1 MENNKIIVYTSTTCP
16 YCDMAKE
23 YFKTKSIPYEEKSTA
38 NPENRKKLVSMG
50 IRGVPAIFIG
60 ENYFVGFDPV
70 EIEKLMS
77 ETNLEDVEQEIEADL
92 QPEMA
97 AVDQADSS
105 KAPLKHEAV
114 ENASE
119 PEHVEE
125 KELNEERQLVEET
138 TLNNPNED
146 QNKLKTQKE
155 EGNMK
160 KYICQVCGYVYDPA
174 DGDEDNGIAPGTSF
188 EDLPEDWVCPLCGVG
203 KDQFEVE

>member
-1 MENNKIIVYTSTTCP
+1 METNKIIVYTSTTCP

-77 ETNLEDVEQEIEADL
+77 ETYLEGEEQQIEADS
-92 QPEMA
+92 QQEA
-97 AVDQADSS
+97 AVLNQVDPSDASLEDEGAEDVSGS
-105 KAPLKHEAV
+105 VNV
-114 ENASE
+114 EE
-119 PEHVEE
+119 KVLVEE
-125 KELNEERQLVEET
+125 KELVEEKIQI
-138 TLNNPNED
+138 NPNED
-146 QNKLKTQKE
+146 HKKIKTQKE

-174 DGDEDNGIAPGTSF
+174 DGDEDIGIPAGTSL
-188 EDLPEDWVCPLCGVG
+188 EALP
-203 KDQFEVE
+203 

>member
-1 MENNKIIVYTSTTCP
+1 METNKIIVYTSTTCP

-77 ETNLEDVEQEIEADL
+77 ETYLEGEEQQIEADS
-92 QPEMA
+92 QQEA
-97 AVDQADSS
+97 AVLNQVDPSDASLEDEGAEDVSGS
-105 KAPLKHEAV
+105 VNV
-114 ENASE
+114 EE
-119 PEHVEE
+119 KVLVEE
-125 KELNEERQLVEET
+125 KELVEEKIQI
-138 TLNNPNED
+138 NPNED
-146 QNKLKTQKE
+146 HKKIKTQKE

-160 KYICQVCGYVYDPA
+160 KYICQVC
-174 DGDEDNGIAPGTSF
+174 
-188 EDLPEDWVCPLCGVG
+188 
-203 KDQFEVE
+203 

>member
-1 MENNKIIVYTSTTCP
+1 METNKIIVYTSTTCP

-23 YFKTKSIPYEEKSTA
+23 YFKTKSISYEEKSTA

-77 ETNLEDVEQEIEADL
+77 ETYLEGEEQQIEADS
-92 QPEMA
+92 QQEA
-97 AVDQADSS
+97 AVLNQVDPSDASLEDEGAEDVSGS
-105 KAPLKHEAV
+105 VNV
-114 ENASE
+114 EE
-119 PEHVEE
+119 KVLVEE
-125 KELNEERQLVEET
+125 KELVEEKIQI
-138 TLNNPNED
+138 NPNED
-146 QNKLKTQKE
+146 HKKIKTQKE

-188 EDLPEDWVCPLCGVG
+188 EALPEDWVCPLCGVG

>member
-1 MENNKIIVYTSTTCP
+1 MENKKIIVYTSTTCP
-16 YCDMAKE
+16 YCDMAKD
-23 YFKTKSIPYEEKSTA
+23 YFQTKSIPYEEKSTA
-38 NPENRKKLVSMG
+38 DPENRKKLVSMG

-77 ETNLEDVEQEIEADL
+77 EINSENLDVPGEKDDNLKTETLNYEEPKPDPIIEETAKVT
-92 QPEMA
+92 PEPMN
-97 AVDQADSS
+97 VQR
-105 KAPLKHEAV
+105 
-114 ENASE
+114 
-119 PEHVEE
+119 EE
-125 KELNEERQLVEET
+125 KAVVDIPQEKGTESLEEIK
-138 TLNNPNED
+138 N
-146 QNKLKTQKE
+146 QKE
-155 EGNMK
+155 EGKMK